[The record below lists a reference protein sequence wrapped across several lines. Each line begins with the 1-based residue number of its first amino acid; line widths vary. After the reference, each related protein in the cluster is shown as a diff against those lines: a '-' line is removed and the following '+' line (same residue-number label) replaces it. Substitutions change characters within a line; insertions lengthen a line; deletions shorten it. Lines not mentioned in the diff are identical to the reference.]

1 MEAAIKPPVFL
12 NADIQHSFE
21 ESGFVKLPLLEDQ
34 EVQHLVK
41 FADEVLHQPRPVI
54 GFAEKL
60 SYYISIFDNNADHK
74 LTVNN
79 LIGQL
84 VQSKLSN
91 ILVDYETFYSNFM
104 IKYPNN
110 GFLEC
115 HQDFNLVDESIYT
128 AFNLWCPLID
138 THEQNG
144 GLSFIPGSHK
154 ITNLYRGPNMP
165 FSFTTYNDQ
174 LIKKGIPLPVK
185 AGECVIFDHKTI
197 HFSTPNQSNQIR
209 YAVQS
214 VLKPMGA
221 ESLLYLYDSHREQA
235 IAKKIT
241 TQFTIESGFWS
252 EKTAELPTLHTR
264 PYANPQLQDDVQA
277 LIRG

>member
-1 MEAAIKPPVFL
+1 M
-12 NADIQHSFE
+12 NADIQCSFE
-21 ESGFVKLPLLEDQ
+21 ESGFIKIPLLADH
-34 EVQHLVK
+34 EVQELVK
-41 FADEVLHQPRPVI
+41 FANESLHQPRPVI

-60 SYYISIFDNNADHK
+60 SYYISIFDRNADHK
-74 LTVNN
+74 QTVNN

-84 VQSKLSN
+84 VQSKLDN

-138 THEQNG
+138 TTEHNG

-165 FSFTTYNDQ
+165 FSFTSYND
-174 LIKKGIPLPVK
+174 LLVRKGVPLSVK

-197 HFSTPNQSNQIR
+197 HFSTPNQSDQIR
-209 YAVQS
+209 YAIQS
-214 VLKPMGA
+214 VLKPVEA
-221 ESLLYLYDSHREQA
+221 ESLLYLYDSSSAQA

-241 TQFTIESGFWS
+241 AQFTVESGFWS
-252 EKTAELPTLHTR
+252 EKTSELPTLHVR
-264 PYANPQLQDDVQA
+264 PYVNPEFQKDVQA
-277 LIRG
+277 LING